1 MYSKTQVRTNGQRP
15 LPPKAQGSGL
25 VISTFQ
31 SHEFSFVIYLSEDE
45 PEKVDIFR
53 NNKLYQNGDT
63 IVNILND
70 YKKK

>member
-1 MYSKTQVRTNGQRP
+1 MYSKTQVRTTGQRP
-15 LPPKAQGSGL
+15 PRPKTQGSGL
-25 VISTFQ
+25 IISTFQ
-31 SHEFSFVIYLSEDE
+31 SREFGFEIHLSEDE

-63 IVNILND
+63 VVNILND